1 MIGKTPA
8 MGPDPARPPVDEA
21 VGRLAATVERLRR
34 EVREAQNSA
43 GGRALVELAAGLL
56 ADRLGCGLAAAHQQ
70 LETLAE
76 RADSTQLE
84 IAADI
89 VGQAAKGELSAV
101 TRAFLSSA
109 EAGAGEAAPED
120 RLKAAENAALAADDT
135 QAMAASLLEYALA
148 PLEANAVAVWAADAD
163 GSLRLAGSAG
173 FTPAE
178 ARRWRHVP
186 PAVATLARQA
196 LTDRRPVWLP
206 GTERNPPS
214 IGRAELPPGGRV
226 AVPAGTGGRLL
237 GVLEICWPHRLESQP
252 PAVHR
257 QLESL
262 AELCAYTLDHRP
274 GSEPEETS
282 PLVEIAD
289 AMLDSAMVLKPVVE
303 EDAVTD
309 FAIHHANERFTDLAG
324 RPRSSI
330 LGTRFLE
337 TYPMSAR
344 AGGLFE
350 KLVYVHA
357 TGDSLRHVGD
367 HVIVRVD
374 ELTFAGPTTYSMLR
388 QGEDLLV
395 TWRLHDESTRLAE
408 LLQHAQRLG
417 RIGGFEENLVTG
429 EIIWNDHLFELHGLP
444 PESGPLALGELPAYA
459 HPDDAA
465 DVRAFLRA
473 LLDHG
478 HPATASFR
486 LQRQDGSYRH
496 MRVAA
501 EPVLDGGVRPVAI
514 RGAYQDVSSQHW
526 TEIALEATRDELSHT
541 QRQAAEQARLT
552 LRLQHAIM
560 PPSQGPLETPR
571 LRVGVRYRP
580 AGNEAL
586 VGGDWYD
593 VLTLPNGK
601 VLVSI
606 GDVAGHGIQSATDMV
621 VLRNALRG
629 LSATGAG
636 PAQLLYWLNNVTVH
650 LTDNVTATA
659 VCGIFDPEDG
669 MLRWARAGHPLPILL
684 RDGEA
689 VPLPPVDGVVLGV
702 LADLD
707 FSEGVVPLS
716 PGDRILLY
724 TDGLIERRD
733 STVEEA
739 LDHLLMIAAV
749 RDAELEPHLDD
760 LLRKGASDTDDDT
773 CVVALEVKP

>member
-1 MIGKTPA
+1 MTANVPA
-8 MGPDPARPPVDEA
+8 VRPDLGRPPVDEA

-43 GGRALVELAAGLL
+43 GGRALIELAAGVL
-56 ADRLGCGLAAAHQQ
+56 ADRLDCGLAAAHQQ
-70 LETLAE
+70 LEELAR
-76 RADSTQLE
+76 RAGGTPLE

-89 VGQAAKGELSAV
+89 VGQAAENELSAV
-101 TRAFLSSA
+101 TRAFLA
-109 EAGAGEAAPED
+109 QTEEAAEEAASED

-135 QAMAASLLEYALA
+135 QSMAVSLLEYALA
-148 PLEANAVAVWAADAD
+148 PLEASAVAVWAADAD

-186 PAVATLARQA
+186 PAVTTLARQA
-196 LTDRRPVWLP
+196 LTDRRPVWLL
-206 GTERNPPS
+206 GERRHPPS
-214 IGRAELPPGGRV
+214 IGQAELPRGSRV

-237 GVLEICWPHRLESQP
+237 GVLEICWPRPLEHQP

-274 GSEPEETS
+274 ETEPEEVS
-282 PLVEIAD
+282 PLAEFAD
-289 AMLDSAMVLKPVVE
+289 AVLDSAMVLKPVVA
-303 EDAVTD
+303 EDEVVD
-309 FAIHHANERFTDLAG
+309 FVIHHLNPPFTDMAG
-324 RPRSSI
+324 RPRSAI
-330 LGTRFLE
+330 VGTRFLE
-337 TYPMSAR
+337 SYPMSAR

-350 KLVYVHA
+350 RLVYVYA
-357 TGDSLRHVGD
+357 TGDSLRQVGD
-367 HVIVRVD
+367 HVIVRVED
-374 ELTFAGPTTYSMLR
+374 LTFSGPATYSVLR
-388 QGEDLLV
+388 QGGDLLV
-395 TWRLHDESTRLAE
+395 MWRMHDESTRLAE

-429 EIIWNDHLFELHGLP
+429 EIIWNDHLFELHGLA
-444 PESGPLALGELPAYA
+444 PESGPLSLAELPARA

-465 DVRAFLRA
+465 AVSSFLRA

-478 HPATASFR
+478 HPAAAAFR

-496 MRVAA
+496 MRISA

-541 QRQAAEQARLT
+541 QEQAAEQARLT

-560 PPSQGPLETPR
+560 PPSQRPLETPQ

-580 AGNEAL
+580 AGNQAL

-636 PAQLLYWLNNVTVH
+636 PGQLLYWLNNVTVH

-659 VCGIFDPEDG
+659 VCGVFDPEDG
-669 MLRWARAGHPLPILL
+669 LLRWARAGHPLPILL
-684 RDGEA
+684 RDGKAE
-689 VPLPPVDGVVLGV
+689 PLPEVDGVVLGV
-702 LADLD
+702 LPDLE
-707 FSEGVVPLS
+707 FSEGVVPLV

-733 STVEEA
+733 SSVEEA
-739 LDHLLMIAAV
+739 LHHLLSIAAA
-749 RDAELEPHLDD
+749 RDSELDPQLDD
-760 LLRKGASDTDDDT
+760 LLRHGASDTEDDT
-773 CVVALEVKP
+773 CVVALEVKG